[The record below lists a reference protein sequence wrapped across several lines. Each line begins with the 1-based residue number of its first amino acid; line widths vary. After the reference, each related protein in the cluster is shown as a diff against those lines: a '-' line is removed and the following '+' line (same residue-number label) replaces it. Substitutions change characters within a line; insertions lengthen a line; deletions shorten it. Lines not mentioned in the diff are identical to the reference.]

1 MVENSSSPRKPRRP
15 SGKPSDTE
23 PEATTD
29 PPVADDAPATPDA
42 ESPYVTPDAVT
53 PDEPA
58 ADPVT
63 PDEPAADPV
72 TPDEQAPDTET
83 PGASE
88 NDTLSLDT
96 AASQQDTAEIPTHL
110 DVEVPETTG
119 TEDRAV
125 LLARLQLLE
134 TENARLRAETAN
146 PPVVVMQPAPPRP
159 RRKWGRSTA
168 AVVLILIGA
177 LLAPIAVVGSWARG
191 LMVDTDR
198 YVNTVAPIADDP
210 LVQSAVTNRV
220 TLAIVDALNV
230 QELTT
235 QATDA
240 VSQLNLPPIVSGAVQ
255 SLQQPLQDAITSFIR
270 KNVNKIVTSDA
281 FSNTWEEANKV
292 AHEQIVATLRGDPD
306 ALAQISDAGQLTLDI
321 TPIIE
326 QVKTSLEQAGFT
338 LVSRIPTINVTFPI
352 ANSADLVRL
361 QNAYRLIDVVG
372 GLLPYLSLA
381 LLAAGVL
388 AAQRRSRALVIAG
401 LSLAGAMVLLGAGL
415 AIGRSLYA
423 NSLPPTVQRVD
434 TAVAIYDQVVSL
446 LRIELRVGLVLGLLL
461 AIIAFAAGGTT
472 AARQLRASSSQAAA
486 WVRNAGD
493 RRGITTGPVGVWLD
507 EQRTLVRVVVIALA
521 ALALVLADM
530 LTPAYVITVF
540 VIAVLVLGLAA
551 LAARPRPRTE
561 ETVEE
566 VETAALV

>member
-1 MVENSSSPRKPRRP
+1 MVENSQSPRKPRRP
-15 SGKPSDTE
+15 SDKPSATE
-23 PEATTD
+23 PEATAD
-29 PPVADDAPATPDA
+29 PPVADDAPATPDT
-42 ESPYVTPDAVT
+42 ESPDVAPDGVTPG
-53 PDEPA
+53 EP
-58 ADPVT
+58 
-63 PDEPAADPV
+63 
-72 TPDEQAPDTET
+72 APDTET

-88 NDTLSLDT
+88 NDTLPLDTTGDSAENDTLSLDT
-96 AASQQDTAEIPTHL
+96 SASQQDTAEIPAHL
-110 DVEVPETTG
+110 DVEVPEASG

-146 PPVVVMQPAPPRP
+146 PPVVVMQPPPPRP

-177 LLAPIAVVGSWARG
+177 LLAPVAVVGSWARG

-230 QELTT
+230 PELTK

-240 VSQLNLPPIVSGAVQ
+240 VAGLDLPPVVAGAVQ

-270 KNVNKIVTSDA
+270 KNVTKVVTSDA
-281 FSNTWEEANKV
+281 FSNTWEEANRA
-292 AHEQIVATLRGDPD
+292 AHEQIVATLRGDPE
-306 ALAQISDAGQLTLDI
+306 ALAQISDTGQLTLDI

-361 QNAYRLIDVVG
+361 QNAYRLIDIVG
-372 GLLPYLSLA
+372 GLLPYLSLG

-446 LRIELRVGLVLGLLL
+446 LRVELRVGLVLGLLV
-461 AIIAFAAGGTT
+461 AIIAFVAGGTP
-472 AARQLRASSSQAAA
+472 AARRLRASSSQAAE
-486 WVRNAGD
+486 WVRTAGD
-493 RRGITTGPVGVWLD
+493 RRGITTGPVGIWLD

-540 VIAVLVLGLAA
+540 VIAVVVLGLAA

-566 VETAALV
+566 VEPAALV